1 MDEYDDSG
9 GKLGPYLFATLGA
22 FLGDVCIHAHGG
34 AADTAE
40 LGVVVPIEQFLAL
53 ASLEVE
59 GAWEFVIAL
68 TQSAHLK
75 ALMSD
80 DRGINAVGDDGGAIM
95 HRGDVHL
102 VSPRLNFRGRL
113 FLKGYGVDAVS
124 GTF

>member
-40 LGVVVPIEQFLAL
+40 LGVVVPIEQFLTL

-68 TQSAHLK
+68 TQSAHLN
-75 ALMSD
+75 
-80 DRGINAVGDDGGAIM
+80 RGINTVGDDGSAIM

-124 GTF
+124 GTL